1 MRQILSIAVLF
12 FLASCGSDE
21 PCCTVEIRVTVP
33 NGTGDVFLAGNIPEL
48 GPWSP
53 GLYVM
58 QGNDNERYANLEVP
72 RGSLLEYK
80 FTLGSWDR
88 EAIGE
93 NQAPLANFQ
102 LDVNRNEMVHHEVRR
117 FKPDPKVFIED
128 WQASGVKGTLVY
140 WTDVTSEFLGPSRH
154 VVVWLPPGYD
164 ENREAPYPV
173 LYMHDGQ
180 NLFDPRMGSGAQGDI
195 WDVDDTVVTLVEQDR
210 IPPVIVVG
218 VWSSEER
225 ITEYSPWHDAPSYA
239 RFLIEEL
246 MPRVNAKLNAAAGP
260 GNTAVMGSSMGGLLS
275 YYLVTY
281 HPDVFGSC
289 GCISSAFILSEAL
302 VANWV
307 PRNSQ
312 SETLD
317 ATPFIVRD
325 IEAGLEVPRNV
336 RYWFDYGTV
345 GGDANYDEPHQHLLA
360 WLLDQGLTQGKDFV
374 IQVYEG
380 ADHNEAAWRDRLGD
394 PLLFLFGEHAG
405 LEPGPNDEKQ

>member
-33 NGTGDVFLAGNIPEL
+33 DGTGDVFLAGNIPEL

-405 LEPGPNDEKQ
+405 LEPGPNDEK